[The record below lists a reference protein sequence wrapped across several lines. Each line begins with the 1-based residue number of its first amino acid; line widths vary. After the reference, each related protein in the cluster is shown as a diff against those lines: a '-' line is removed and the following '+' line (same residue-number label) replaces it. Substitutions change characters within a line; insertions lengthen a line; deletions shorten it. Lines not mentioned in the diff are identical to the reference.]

1 MQDRIKSL
9 RKYYGLTQKEFGERI
24 GVKAN
29 TITNYEVGLRTP
41 SDAVIMSICRE
52 FKVNE
57 SWLRTGEG
65 PMFAEMNQDER
76 LMKALADITMA
87 GDNVIN
93 SIVIAYTEMT
103 EDKKQVLR
111 EMVDKMLTIYQ
122 DLQGKEQ

>member
-1 MQDRIKSL
+1 MSQTD
-9 RKYYGLTQKEFGERI
+9 FGERI
-24 GVKAN
+24 GAKQT
-29 TITNYEVGLRTP
+29 TIAGYETGIRSP
-41 SDAVIMSICRE
+41 SDVVIMSICRE

-57 SWLRTGEG
+57 TWLRTGEG
-65 PMFAEMNQDER
+65 QMFAAMNQDER
-76 LMKALADITMA
+76 LMKALADITIA